1 MTHNSKAPDFE
12 MRSKISNTHI
22 GWCLCNTGTITYQTK
37 TSEFDYMGRAVTSA
51 TIEVGAWAVRTFS
64 AYWVWEQ
71 RSDGRPFSPYTLY
84 FQFLGNTNTFLKSI
98 FFFSNYRTW
107 LLEEEKDRQNCFY
120 DSPNI
125 INPI

>member
-1 MTHNSKAPDFE
+1 
-12 MRSKISNTHI
+12 
-22 GWCLCNTGTITYQTK
+22 
-37 TSEFDYMGRAVTSA
+37 MGSAVTSA

-98 FFFSNYRTW
+98 FFS
-107 LLEEEKDRQNCFY
+107 L
-120 DSPNI
+120 I
-125 INPI
+125 IEPGCWKKRKTDKIVSMTHPI